1 MPQEQEQ
8 TLSIKDLNLNASPEK
23 IKKADLFLTDLSSG
37 GLLATAQADT
47 FIRKLID
54 QPTIIGQ
61 MRTVTMNTPVM
72 ELNKICFGKRI
83 LRAGTEGV
91 ALADVASD
99 ALPADFDPSTGGE
112 YRARSKPQ
120 FSKVTLTTQE
130 VIAEVR
136 ITYSA
141 LEDSIERGNLENTIL
156 ALISERAALD
166 LEELI
171 ISGDTSLN
179 TADPYLDMTDG
190 VLKLASAH
198 IVDAD
203 NASVSPILFN
213 NVLKTLPT
221 KYRRNRAQMAFFSS
235 MDVEQDYRLAI
246 STRMGGLGDAILSGQ
261 QQVPVFG
268 VPLQGVAL
276 MPQQNM
282 LFTDPKNLIFGIQ
295 RNIRIESMKLISS
308 REVKIVLTARV
319 AVQVEESDAIVKVIN
334 IGGNGTGVT
343 GS

>member
-1 MPQEQEQ
+1 MPEEQEQQ

-54 QPTIIGQ
+54 QPTILGQ

-91 ALADVASD
+91 ALADVAVDGGS
-99 ALPADFDPSTGGE
+99 FDPSTSGE
-112 YRARSKPQ
+112 YRARAKPQ
-120 FSKVTLTTQE
+120 LSKVTLTTQE

-136 ITYSA
+136 ITYSS

-179 TADPYLDMTDG
+179 TADPYLDLTDG
-190 VLKLASAH
+190 VLKLAGAH

-203 NASVSPILFN
+203 GASVSPILFN